1 MPMND
6 AHLTYLVS
14 DEWRAVIEHDLLPW
28 TLQQAELGD
37 HLLEIGP
44 GPGLTTDLLRRQV
57 ARVTAVEVDP
67 GLAEAL
73 AVRLRG
79 TNVDVVQADAADT
92 GLPSASFSSAACF
105 TMLHHVPT
113 AEQQDRL
120 FAEVCRL
127 LDETGV
133 FVGVDSL
140 DTERIRRG
148 HVDDVFNPVDPDTLG
163 ERLRTAGF
171 AAVDLEHR
179 DDRIRFR
186 AANAQAGLGR
196 R

>member
-1 MPMND
+1 
-6 AHLTYLVS
+6 
-14 DEWRAVIEHDLLPW
+14 
-28 TLQQAELGD
+28 
-37 HLLEIGP
+37 
-44 GPGLTTDLLRRQV
+44 V

-196 R
+196 T